1 VVAFVAR
8 RHGQKAAASRRTPND
23 PSLMS
28 VFMASLDEQIRKAVA
43 AHRAEMAEL
52 TKELVR
58 IPTQNPPGANYRACA
73 ELLAQ
78 RMRELGLR
86 AKVGIIP
93 APSSARA
100 KKVRAAKSEPRYW
113 VHATYGDGK
122 TAIYFHGHYDVVPA
136 SHAGQFEPLERS
148 GCIFGRGAGDM
159 KGGLV
164 AMLFAVHALAGLKIE
179 LRGRVELVF
188 VPDEET
194 GGALGTAMLARIG
207 WIGGGAV
214 GMLTAEPTG
223 GVIWNASRGAISM
236 RLVVKGKPA
245 HVGLSFH
252 GVNAFERM
260 LVAARV
266 LEKEKRRISRRK
278 TRFRIA
284 PDAARRSILL
294 IGGRSE
300 GGTNFNTVPAECSF
314 TMDRRI
320 NPEEKLSRE
329 KKRLLQIV
337 SRLRGVG
344 IQIETEMIQDGES
357 ASVVETHS
365 FARALGRAVRDVT
378 GRAPVFEMC
387 PGLLETRFYAA
398 RRIPALAYG
407 PGLLSV
413 AHGPNEYVSLREM
426 EKCAGIYALVAARML
441 GKEKK
446 S

>member
-1 VVAFVAR
+1 
-8 RHGQKAAASRRTPND
+8 
-23 PSLMS
+23 MS
-28 VFMASLDEQIRKAVA
+28 VFMASLDERIRKAVKA
-43 AHRAEMAEL
+43 YRGKMAEL

-58 IPTQNPPGANYRACA
+58 MPTENPPGKNYRACA
-73 ELLAQ
+73 ELLAR
-78 RMRELGLR
+78 RMRELGLQ
-86 AKVGIIP
+86 AKAEKISP
-93 APSSARA
+93 PKSARA
-100 KKVRAAKSEPRYW
+100 EKAGRTKPEPRYW

-122 TAIYFHGHYDVVPA
+122 PAIYFHGHYDVVPA
-136 SHAGQFEPLERS
+136 SHAGQFEPLERN
-148 GCIFGRGAGDM
+148 GCIFGRGSGDM

-164 AMLFAVHALAGLKIE
+164 AMLFAVRALMDLKFE

-207 WIGGGAV
+207 WTGRGAV

-245 HVGLSFH
+245 HVGLSFR
-252 GVNAFERM
+252 GVNTFERM

-266 LEKEKRRISRRK
+266 LEKEKRRISRHR

-314 TMDRRI
+314 TIDRRI
-320 NPEEKLSRE
+320 NPEENLAGE

-337 SRLRGVG
+337 SRLRGAG
-344 IQIETEMIQDGES
+344 IRIETEMIQDGES

-365 FARALGRAVRDVT
+365 FARALSRSVRDVT
-378 GRAPVFEMC
+378 GRAPAFEMC

-398 RRIPALAYG
+398 RGIPALAYG

-441 GKEKK
+441 GKEKQ